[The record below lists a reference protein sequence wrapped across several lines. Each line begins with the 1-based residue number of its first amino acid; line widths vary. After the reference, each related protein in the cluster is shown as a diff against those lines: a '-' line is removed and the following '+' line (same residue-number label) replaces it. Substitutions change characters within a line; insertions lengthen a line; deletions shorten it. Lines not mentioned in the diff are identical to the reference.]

1 MKRPV
6 VAISGVTP
14 LTDAIDL
21 MMDKT
26 ISRLVVVNEDNE
38 TKSEY

>member
-6 VAISGVTP
+6 VAISGETP
-14 LTDAIDL
+14 LTDVIDL
-21 MMDKT
+21 MMGKT

-38 TKSEY
+38 TKS